1 MRRFGQGF
9 KWVNKLNKR
18 EIYDRTLLLLLFI
31 IYNWKH
37 KYIFFQKMIFSWV

>member
-18 EIYDRTLLLLLFI
+18 EIDNRTLLLLFI
-31 IYNWKH
+31 IGNIN
-37 KYIFFQKMIFSWV
+37 IFFFKR

>member
-18 EIYDRTLLLLLFI
+18 EIYNRTLLLLLFI
-31 IYNWKH
+31 IGNIN
-37 KYIFFQKMIFSWV
+37 IFFFKR